1 MRVEFIALNFR
12 HLKITLTSELPS
24 VGRTLI
30 RSQLKK
36 KMLPRVIHLTWVT
49 WFRLKCL
56 LNSCFS
62 PLTAKRTH
70 SFKHQ
75 ITPMPHLL
83 AMYLKNYLPA
93 PASPAFTVGIFKVL
107 VDFTMVKLENLLLNS
122 AEKCQD
128 KIIFE
133 TKQFM
138 QLSAH
143 D

>member
-1 MRVEFIALNFR
+1 M
-12 HLKITLTSELPS
+12 S
-24 VGRTLI
+24 
-30 RSQLKK
+30 
-36 KMLPRVIHLTWVT
+36 
-49 WFRLKCL
+49 
-56 LNSCFS
+56 
-62 PLTAKRTH
+62 
-70 SFKHQ
+70 
-75 ITPMPHLL
+75 HLL

-107 VDFTMVKLENLLLNS
+107 ADFTMVEAENLLLNS

-143 D
+143 NWCGFFSFYLIWNNLWKLIELLRA